1 MSKTRHNF
9 NQAAND
15 NASAPNPDAML
26 LMAAE
31 SGNLVEVKRWLGKGA
46 NIDARDRFGNTPLH
60 LAAKEGHED
69 VVEHLLKE
77 DADLTLANNL
87 GRNPLMESLREH
99 QNDKIVLALI
109 EAGSPLNGKD
119 MHDNTAAYYAA
130 QDNRPVVMTALVD
143 KGADLTIASKGTT
156 PLIHATKFQHVDVIR
171 AMMDHSIALDHQD
184 NSGMTALMH
193 AAAANNMLLAG
204 SYIAMKAN
212 LMLFNTDKKRAS
224 EIAREN
230 GHDAMASMIEK
241 AEAAILKPFQAG
253 ISGVKKLKTAKFK
266 PVI

>member
-1 MSKTRHNF
+1 MSKAKQNF

-15 NASAPNPDAML
+15 NAANPDPDTML

-31 SGNLVEVKRWLGKGA
+31 SGDLAEVKKWLGKGA
-46 NIDARDRFGNTPLH
+46 NINARDRFQNTPLH

-69 VVEHLLKE
+69 IVEHLLKE
-77 DADLTLANNL
+77 EADLTLINNFN
-87 GRNPLMESLREH
+87 RNPLVEALREH
-99 QNDKIVLALI
+99 KNDKIVLALI
-109 EAGSPLNGKD
+109 EAGSPLDGKD
-119 MHDNTAAYYAA
+119 THENTAAYYAA
-130 QDNRPVVMTALVD
+130 QDDRPVIITALAD

-171 AMMDHSIALDHQD
+171 AMMDHNVAIDHQD

-224 EIAREN
+224 EIARER
-230 GHDAMASMIEK
+230 GHDAMAKMIEK
-241 AEAAILKPFQAG
+241 AEAEILKPFQAG
-253 ISGVKKLKTAKFK
+253 VSGVKKLKPARFK
-266 PVI
+266 PVT